1 VATARIDVDHP
12 AVARWATRGL
22 AVLALTAFAVGAPS
36 LVEVGN
42 WAGLGWAAWGLPLV
56 VDLGLVIGAVSATV
70 ARQRQTRAGLLW
82 FGTIVLVMLST
93 VAQGVHAWTRA
104 DVDGPA
110 RWVAIALGALPPLAV
125 LWSTEALIRLI
136 VSEPVGHR
144 SRRDNVARATRTEP
158 RRRTELAHEPDGTPQ
173 LGQGQGSGQGSL
185 AEVRAAKPADGSSP
199 MGQAEVVARAR
210 ELLAVDPSVRAAA
223 AALGV
228 SRSSLQRWLKA
239 DDDQVGQDVEEAA
252 A

>member
-22 AVLALTAFAVGAPS
+22 AVLALTAFAVGAPA
-36 LVEVGN
+36 LFEVGS

-70 ARQRQTRAGLLW
+70 ARQRQSRAGLLW
-82 FGTIVLVMLST
+82 FGTVVLVMLST
-93 VAQGVHAWTRA
+93 MAQGVHAWTRA

-144 SRRDNVARATRTEP
+144 TRHDNAARSTRP
-158 RRRTELAHEPDGTPQ
+158 DQRRRPEPAPESGGPEKAGHGQ
-173 LGQGQGSGQGSL
+173 ESGQGQL
-185 AEVRAAKPADGSSP
+185 AQVRSAQHVDVSSP
-199 MGQAEVVARAR
+199 EDRATAVAQAR
-210 ELLAVDPSVRAAA
+210 ELIAAGSSQRAAA
-223 AALGV
+223 AAVGV
-228 SRSSLQRWLKA
+228 PRATLRRLLDESA
-239 DDDQVGQDVEEAA
+239 DRDVEDPAA
-252 A
+252 